1 MTEFK
6 YFRHAITGK
15 VGYYPEDFGD
25 LFYDTFIEVDSNAAD
40 CVDCWLKPEEDED
53 HLVETGFIDDDFVDD
68 VDDDDFVVAFD
79 DDFPEDVALSD
90 ENKDN
95 K

>member
-6 YFRHAITGK
+6 YFRHTLTGK

-40 CVDCWLKPEEDED
+40 CVDCWLKPEEDEVS
-53 HLVETGFIDDDFVDD
+53 LVETGFFESVDD
-68 VDDDDFVVAFD
+68 NVTLDDDDLPDPVVAR
-79 DDFPEDVALSD
+79 SD

>member
-1 MTEFK
+1 MAEFK
-6 YFRHAITGK
+6 YFRHVITGK

-40 CVDCWLKPEEDED
+40 CEDCWLKAEEDE
-53 HLVETGFIDDDFVDD
+53 EDFVQTDF
-68 VDDDDFVVAFD
+68 DDDDYPDPVA
-79 DDFPEDVALSD
+79 ALSD
-90 ENKDN
+90 ENEKD